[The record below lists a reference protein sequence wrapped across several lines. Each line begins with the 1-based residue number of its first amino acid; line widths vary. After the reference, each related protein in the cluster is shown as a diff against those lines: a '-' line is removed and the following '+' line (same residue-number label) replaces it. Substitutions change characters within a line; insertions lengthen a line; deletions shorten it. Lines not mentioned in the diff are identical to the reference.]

1 MRWRTTHRAGIAAT
15 CALGALVLASCSA
28 TSNDRAPAAATAPAT
43 PPAPTVTAR
52 DAVAIANRLL
62 DQLLGD
68 LKARLTDAMNG
79 GGPAA
84 AIEVCASDAQRIT
97 AAVPEIAAAGLD
109 AKVGRSSL
117 RLRNPANRAPDWVQ
131 RWLDVQGER
140 PAEGVKGASA
150 VVTLGG
156 KRIAR
161 VLRPIPIQG
170 MCLTCHGPTLMIP
183 PDVQAVLKE
192 RYPADQATGY
202 ALGALRGVAW
212 AEVHGD

>member
-1 MRWRTTHRAGIAAT
+1 MRR
-15 CALGALVLASCSA
+15 
-28 TSNDRAPAAATAPAT
+28 PAAALLAVGLLAACASAESG
-43 PPAPTVTAR
+43 PAPRSASVAAAAPNPSVTAQ
-52 DAVAIANRLL
+52 DLVQTANRLL
-62 DQLLGD
+62 DKLLVD
-68 LKARLTDAMNG
+68 LKTRLTDAMST

-84 AIEVCASDAQRIT
+84 AIEVCATEAQRIT
-97 AAVPEIAAAGLD
+97 SAVPEIAAAGME

-117 RLRNPANRAPDWVQ
+117 KLRNPANRAPDWVQ

-183 PDVQAVLKE
+183 ADVQAVLKS
-192 RYPADQATGY
+192 RYPDDQATGY

-212 AEVHGD
+212 AEVRAD

>member
-1 MRWRTTHRAGIAAT
+1 MRWRLDHRAGITAT
-15 CALGALVLASCSA
+15 CALAVLVLARCSA
-28 TSNDRAPAAATAPAT
+28 TSNAHAPTASPT
-43 PPAPTVTAR
+43 PPAIPAPAVTAQ

-68 LKARLTDAMNG
+68 LKARLTDAMNS

-84 AIEVCASDAQRIT
+84 AIAVCASDAQRMT

-161 VLRPIPIQG
+161 VLRPIPIRG

-183 PDVQAVLKE
+183 PDVQSVLKE

-212 AEVHGD
+212 AEVHAD